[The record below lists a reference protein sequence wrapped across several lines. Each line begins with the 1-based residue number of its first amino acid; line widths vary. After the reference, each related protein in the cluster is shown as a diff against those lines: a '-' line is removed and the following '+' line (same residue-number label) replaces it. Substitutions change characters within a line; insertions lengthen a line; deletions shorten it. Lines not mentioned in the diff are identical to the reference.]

1 MFVPI
6 DKALKTGCGNDF
18 ISLTIGSLFIN
29 IIYMHT
35 VDLKLPRLSLLQHGF
50 LPKFR
55 CINTMSGVYNM
66 HDQYQ
71 QQEIFVDLCYSVC

>member
-1 MFVPI
+1 
-6 DKALKTGCGNDF
+6 
-18 ISLTIGSLFIN
+18 
-29 IIYMHT
+29 MHT

-71 QQEIFVDLCYSVC
+71 QQEIFVDLYYSVC